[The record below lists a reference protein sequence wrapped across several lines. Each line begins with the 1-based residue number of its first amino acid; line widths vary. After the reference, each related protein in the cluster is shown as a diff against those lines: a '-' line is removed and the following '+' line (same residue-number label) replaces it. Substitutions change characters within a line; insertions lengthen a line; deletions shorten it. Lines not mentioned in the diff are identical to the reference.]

1 MFDPYQSDV
10 SQQVQILLN
19 LEIDLDT
26 LKILRHTYH
35 DMMLKSQHTGDTIL
49 NLQNDRHG
57 HIDQHIRLDSLNI
70 NHLQKE
76 TLHHLGQDMVL
87 NEVAS
92 NTTTV

>member
-35 DMMLKSQHTGDTIL
+35 DMMLKSQYTEDMIL
-49 NLQNDRHG
+49 NLQNDLHDHIDNIFPLILKYKSSAKGNIASSGSRHG
-57 HIDQHIRLDSLNI
+57 F
-70 NHLQKE
+70 K
-76 TLHHLGQDMVL
+76 
-87 NEVAS
+87 
-92 NTTTV
+92 